1 MQDILNRPAK
11 TLSQAHRRG
20 YFRDGFIGVERLVSQ
35 EWLDKLNTVTNE
47 FVEISRNLQGKDRR
61 FDLEP
66 DHSPIIPRIR
76 RLNSPVDYHET
87 FWEFASQGP
96 FVDVAED
103 LLGADVKFHH
113 SKLNFK
119 WGGGG
124 EEIKW
129 HQDIQFWPHTNYQV
143 LTIGVYLDDVT
154 DDMAPMGVIPG
165 SHDGPLYD
173 LYDDR

>member
-20 YFRDGFIGVERLVSQ
+20 YFRDGFIGVERLVRQ

-66 DHSPIIPRIR
+66 DHSPIMPRIR

-124 EEIKW
+124 EEVKW

-143 LTIGVYLDDVT
+143 LTIGV
-154 DDMAPMGVIPG
+154 
-165 SHDGPLYD
+165 
-173 LYDDR
+173 